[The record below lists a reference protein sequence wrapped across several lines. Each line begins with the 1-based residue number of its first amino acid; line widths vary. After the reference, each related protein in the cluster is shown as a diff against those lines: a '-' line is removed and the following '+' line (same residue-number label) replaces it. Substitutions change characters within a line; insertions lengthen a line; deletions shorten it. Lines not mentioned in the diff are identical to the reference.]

1 MINRDEIKKIL
12 ETIDAFKLIS
22 IKAESEKKEFAR
34 YSFIWGL
41 VMFIIFAY
49 FGFKF
54 KFLGNIPWL
63 YIFLIGAFFSTLKVS
78 NFIISGLTWGLTGL
92 ILTIIYYLFKNYTL
106 FQILFV
112 LLIFFSYSLNYFYQE
127 KYKKE
132 ILLPLK
138 LSVSAKVG
146 ISWAI
151 ITSGMG
157 FVFSSLI
164 KYFLQNNINLD
175 YTFLFILLFGFITS
189 VGIFMGGLIITT
201 FFIIG
206 LIGIFGIPLLSLLN
220 INYGVILAS
229 LVPLLTSIVSGFIY
243 FKKES

>member
-1 MINRDEIKKIL
+1 M
-12 ETIDAFKLIS
+12 
-22 IKAESEKKEFAR
+22 
-34 YSFIWGL
+34 
-41 VMFIIFAY
+41 
-49 FGFKF
+49 
-54 KFLGNIPWL
+54 
-63 YIFLIGAFFSTLKVS
+63 
-78 NFIISGLTWGLTGL
+78 
-92 ILTIIYYLFKNYTL
+92 
-106 FQILFV
+106 
-112 LLIFFSYSLNYFYQE
+112 
-127 KYKKE
+127 
-132 ILLPLK
+132 LPLK

>member
-127 KYKKE
+127 KYKKGNF
-132 ILLPLK
+132 
-138 LSVSAKVG
+138 A
-146 ISWAI
+146 
-151 ITSGMG
+151 
-157 FVFSSLI
+157 SS
-164 KYFLQNNINLD
+164 
-175 YTFLFILLFGFITS
+175 
-189 VGIFMGGLIITT
+189 
-201 FFIIG
+201 
-206 LIGIFGIPLLSLLN
+206 
-220 INYGVILAS
+220 
-229 LVPLLTSIVSGFIY
+229 
-243 FKKES
+243 